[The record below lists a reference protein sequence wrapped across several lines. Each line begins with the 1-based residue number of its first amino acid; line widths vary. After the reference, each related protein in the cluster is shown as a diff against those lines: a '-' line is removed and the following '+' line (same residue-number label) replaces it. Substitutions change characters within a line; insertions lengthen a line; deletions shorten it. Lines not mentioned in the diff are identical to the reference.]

1 MDVPV
6 TNFANVERRHL
17 AALLRRVGPEA
28 PTLCEGWNTRDLA
41 VHLAIRDARP
51 DAVPGMFAPRIPVLG
66 SHAKTVDAQYRQ
78 LPWDELVNL
87 VERPP
92 LHSPGRWSPL
102 DKRMNTGE
110 FFVHHEDVRRAQPQW
125 HPRQLLNDEQKALW
139 SMISFGAPLMLRG
152 ENEAVV
158 LLAAG
163 FGSVRG
169 GKKNA
174 RRVKI
179 VRGEPSEL
187 LLWAFG
193 RQEQADVEISQ
204 E

>member
-1 MDVPV
+1 M

-17 AALLRRVGPEA
+17 AALLRRVGPDA
-28 PTLCEGWNTRDLA
+28 PTLCEGWDARDLA
-41 VHLAIRDARP
+41 VHLALRDSRP
-51 DAVPGMFAPRIPVLG
+51 DAVVGTVAPKVPVIG
-66 SHAKTVDAQYRQ
+66 SHARNVTQKYEDMS
-78 LPWDELVNL
+78 WDRLVEL

-125 HPRQLLNDEQKALW
+125 HARQLLHDEQRDLWNMVKLMAPAL
-139 SMISFGAPLMLRG
+139 LRK
-152 ENEAVV
+152 EKHSVV

-163 FGSVRG
+163 FGAVRG
-169 GKKNA
+169 GKKSA
-174 RRVKI
+174 RHVEL

-193 RQEQADVEISQ
+193 RREQADVEIT
-204 E
+204 EE

>member
-1 MDVPV
+1 M

-17 AALLRRVGPEA
+17 AALLRRVGPDA
-28 PTLCEGWNTRDLA
+28 PTLCEGWQTLDLA

-51 DAVPGMFAPRIPVLG
+51 DAVPGMFSPGLPLLG
-66 SHAKTVDAQYRQ
+66 AHAKTVEAEYRAM
-78 LPWDELVNL
+78 PWESLVDL

-92 LHSPGRWSPL
+92 LYSPGRWSPL

-110 FFVHHEDVRRAQPQW
+110 FFIHHEDVRRAQPQW
-125 HPRQLLNDEQKALW
+125 HPRELLNDEQRALW
-139 SMISFGAPLMLRG
+139 SMLSFGGSALLRK
-152 ENEAVV
+152 ESESVV
-158 LLAAG
+158 LLASG
-163 FGSVRG
+163 YGSVRG
-169 GKKNA
+169 GKSSA

-193 RQEQADVEISQ
+193 RREQADVEISQ

>member
-1 MDVPV
+1 M

-28 PTLCEGWNTRDLA
+28 PTLCEGWNARDLA
-41 VHLAIRDARP
+41 VHLVIRDGRP
-51 DAVPGMFAPRIPVLG
+51 DAAVGIFAPKLPVLG
-66 SHAKTVDAQYRQ
+66 SHLKTVENKYNDM
-78 LPWDELVNL
+78 PWEELVDL

-92 LHSPGRWSPL
+92 LHSPGRWSPV

-125 HPRQLLNDEQKALW
+125 HARQLLHDEQKDLW
-139 SMISFGAPLMLRG
+139 NILKLMGPAMLRK
-152 ENEAVV
+152 ESNSVV
-158 LLAAG
+158 LLANG
-163 FGSVRG
+163 FGAVRG
-169 GKKNA
+169 GKRSA
-174 RRVKI
+174 RHVDL

-193 RQEQADVEISQ
+193 RQEQADVDITQ

>member
-1 MDVPV
+1 M

-17 AALLRRVGPEA
+17 AALLRRVGPDA

-51 DAVPGMFAPRIPVLG
+51 DAVPGMFSPKLPLLG
-66 SHAKTVDAQYRQ
+66 AHAKSVDAEYRERT
-78 LPWDELVNL
+78 WDDLVNL

-92 LHSPGRWSPL
+92 LYSPGRWSPL

-139 SMISFGAPLMLRG
+139 AMLKFGGSMMLRK
-152 ENEAVV
+152 ESESVV

-169 GKKNA
+169 GKSGA

-193 RQEQADVEISQ
+193 RQEQAAVEITQ